1 MGGLLTLLVPTALA
15 GAFAPVLI
23 LPVIFLLGTRN
34 PLRNA
39 SIFAIAALATY
50 AILGAAALLIVGEQA
65 IALGDDFSR
74 ISAIVGLALGGIM
87 LLMVPL
93 QLRSASQKG
102 ESLNRRLQGLDFNG
116 ARRVLG
122 LGMVMPIFGAKN
134 LLVFVAC
141 LSIIAKE
148 QVGTVNSLLAMLGVL
163 LIFSIQMLIPIAIYA
178 AVSERAARAL
188 AAIQNWVAQNNRVI
202 GIGVSLV
209 VGLYLLSKG
218 LVDLAIFK

>member
-1 MGGLLTLLVPTALA
+1 MSDLLTVLVPTALA

-34 PLRNA
+34 PIRSA

-50 AILGAAALLIVGEQA
+50 AILGAAALLIVGAQA
-65 IALGDDFSR
+65 VALGGDFSR

-93 QLRSASQKG
+93 QLRSAPQKG
-102 ESLNRRLQGLDFNG
+102 ESLNRRLQGFDFNG
-116 ARRVLG
+116 AGRVLG
-122 LGMVMPIFGAKN
+122 LGIVMPIFGAKN

-148 QVGTVNSLLAMLGVL
+148 QVGAANSLLALFSVL
-163 LIFSIQMLIPIAIYA
+163 LIFSIQMLVPIVIYA
-178 AVSERAARAL
+178 AISERAARAL
-188 AAIQNWVAQNNRVI
+188 AAIQNWVVQHHRVI
-202 GIGVSLV
+202 GIGGSLV
-209 VGLYLLSKG
+209 VGLYLFSKG
-218 LVDLAIFK
+218 LVDLALLK